1 MEKIILTREEL
12 YDLVWSKPV
21 AALLRKYD
29 IKNSELRKILTEMN
43 IPTPEMGHWQRLQY
57 GKPVKIKLLPD
68 DFLGRD
74 NITMTLR
81 DIDSPFNKSPQKT
94 LKESIINETNLPV
107 KVSQKLSKPDPL
119 ISEARESLMMKRS
132 IQNSRYVGLNF
143 DRYKGMAE
151 TKGNE
156 IRIRVSP
163 ANVGR
168 ALRFFDAFIKLLR
181 ARQHDIIIKNDRTY
195 AVFEEEKFEISLKE
209 RFYKTKSSDSWLSFD
224 YQPSG
229 ILVFKLESYPYKE
242 WKDGL
247 RLIEDRLADIL
258 AWLELYAQKRKQER
272 LYYEEQRKIQEEKE
286 RIEREEKARK
296 ENEISNFRKLVK
308 EANQWYQSQMIRSY
322 LSYVE
327 NNALETGELSDEL
340 KNWIEWSKQKVD
352 WFDPYKKKED
362 NVLGTYSD

>member
-1 MEKIILTREEL
+1 MEKIILTRKEI

-21 AALLRKYD
+21 AALLKKFD
-29 IKNSELRKILTEMN
+29 IKNSELRKILKEMN
-43 IPTPEMGHWQRLQY
+43 IPTPEMGHWQRIQY
-57 GKPVKIKLLPD
+57 GKPVEIKLLPD

-81 DIDSPFNKSPQKT
+81 NIDSPFNKSPQKT
-94 LKESIINETNLPV
+94 LKGSIIKETNLPV
-107 KVSQKLSKPDPL
+107 KVSQMLSKPDPL
-119 ISEARESLMMKRS
+119 ISEARERLIMKRS

-151 TKGNE
+151 TKRNE
-156 IRIRVSP
+156 LRIRVSP

-181 ARQHDIIIKNDRTY
+181 ARQHDIKIENDHTY

-209 RFYKTKSSDSWLSFD
+209 RFFRTKSSDSWQSFE

-242 WKDGL
+242 WKDGQ

-258 AWLELYAQKRKQER
+258 AWLELYAQKQKQER

-286 RIEREEKARK
+286 RIEKEIKARK
-296 ENEISNFRKLVK
+296 EKEIRNFRKLVK
-308 EANQWYQSQMIRSY
+308 EANQWHQAQIIRSY
-322 LSYVE
+322 ICYIE
-327 NNALETGELSDEL
+327 DKALEFGVLSDEL
-340 KNWIEWSKQKVD
+340 RNWIEWSKQKAD
-352 WFDPYKKKED
+352 WHDPVKKKK
-362 NVLGTYSD
+362 TIY

>member
-1 MEKIILTREEL
+1 MEKIILTRKEL

-21 AALLRKYD
+21 AALLRNYD
-29 IKNSELRKILTEMN
+29 IKSSELRKILTDMN

-57 GKPVKIKLLPD
+57 GKPVEIKLLPD

-81 DIDSPFNKSPQKT
+81 DIDSPFNKSPQKI

-151 TKGNE
+151 TKRNE

-168 ALRFFDAFIKLLR
+168 ALRFLDAIIKLLR

-209 RFYKTKSSDSWLSFD
+209 RFFRTKSSDSWLSFE

-242 WKDGL
+242 WKDGQ
-247 RLIEDRLADIL
+247 RLIEDRLPDIL
-258 AWLELYAQKRKQER
+258 AWLELCAQKRKQER
-272 LYYEEQRKIQEEKE
+272 LYYEEQHKIQEEKE
-286 RIEREEKARK
+286 RIEREIRTRK
-296 ENEISNFRKLVK
+296 EKEIRKFKKLVK
-308 EANQWYQSQMIRSY
+308 EANQWHQAQIIRSY
-322 LSYVE
+322 LSYIE
-327 NNALETGELSDEL
+327 DKALEFGELTDDL
-340 KNWIEWSKQKVD
+340 KNWINLSKQKAD
-352 WFDPYKKKED
+352 WYDPIRKRRRVVGD
-362 NVLGTYSD
+362 IC

>member
-1 MEKIILTREEL
+1 MEKIILTRKEL

-21 AALLRKYD
+21 AALLRKFD
-29 IKNSELRKILTEMN
+29 IKNSELRKILKEMN
-43 IPTPEMGHWQRLQY
+43 IPTPEMGHWQRIQY
-57 GKPVKIKLLPD
+57 GKPVEIKLLPN

-94 LKESIINETNLPV
+94 LKESIIKETNLPV

-119 ISEARESLMMKRS
+119 ISEARESLIMKRS

-151 TKGNE
+151 TKRNE
-156 IRIRVSP
+156 LRIRVSP

-181 ARQHDIIIKNDRTY
+181 ARQHDINNENDRTY

-209 RFYKTKSSDSWLSFD
+209 RYFRTKSSDSWQSFE

-242 WKDGL
+242 WKDGQ

-258 AWLELYAQKRKQER
+258 AWLELYAQKQKQER

-286 RIEREEKARK
+286 RIEREIKARK
-296 ENEISNFRKLVK
+296 EKEIRNFRKLVK
-308 EANQWYQSQMIRSY
+308 EANQWQQVQIIRSY
-322 LSYVE
+322 ISHVE
-327 NNALETGELSDEL
+327 SKALEFGVLSDEL
-340 KNWIEWSKQKVD
+340 RKWIDWSKQKAD
-352 WFDPYKKKED
+352 WYDPVKKKKI
-362 NVLGTYSD
+362 LY